1 MAILWSE
8 PASNEITS
16 ADRKGV
22 QEVITELTSNGLWSI
37 PLNIEAA
44 LKYYGMRIFYEDMGD
59 LSGYL
64 EKRSTGWI
72 AGVNT
77 YQSEQRQRF
86 TLAHELGHFCLHN
99 HLISGSHKEK
109 IFFRSAVTDH
119 MEKEA
124 NEFASDLLI
133 PKVALLEQIRS
144 GNNKLSN
151 LASYFNVSLDA
162 MRYKAFRLKL
172 ISEY

>member
-1 MAILWSE
+1 MAILWSK
-8 PASNEITS
+8 PVSNEMTS
-16 ADRKGV
+16 AGKKNV
-22 QEVITELTSNGLWSI
+22 QTVIAELTAEGLWSV

-44 LKYYGMRIFYEDMGD
+44 LEYYGMHISYEDMGD

-64 EKRSTGWI
+64 EKRSTGWV

-99 HLISGSHKEK
+99 HLINGPHKEK
-109 IFFRSAVTDH
+109 IFFRSSVTDK

-133 PKVALLEQIRS
+133 PRDVLLEKIRS
-144 GNNKLSN
+144 GTNKLSE
-151 LASYFNVSLDA
+151 LAKYFNVSLDA
-162 MRYKAFRLKL
+162 MRYKAYRLKL

>member
-1 MAILWSE
+1 
-8 PASNEITS
+8 
-16 ADRKGV
+16 
-22 QEVITELTSNGLWSI
+22 
-37 PLNIEAA
+37 
-44 LKYYGMRIFYEDMGD
+44 
-59 LSGYL
+59 
-64 EKRSTGWI
+64 
-72 AGVNT
+72 
-77 YQSEQRQRF
+77 
-86 TLAHELGHFCLHN
+86 
-99 HLISGSHKEK
+99 
-109 IFFRSAVTDH
+109 